1 LDFLVLELAA
11 AVEDE
16 CFAVSEEVLLLA
28 ADVEAE
34 AVGWLEE
41 VAAEARR
48 AMLRAKR
55 AVSFMLLGVVVV
67 LLFLK
72 VCGRVWWKGLM
83 GELLVGKSI
92 PETSSWFLYFWFCLL
107 CVEFLC

>member
-1 LDFLVLELAA
+1 VLELA
-11 AVEDE
+11 VPEEVDE

-28 ADVEAE
+28 AEVEVE

-55 AVSFMLLGVVVV
+55 AVNFMLLGVVVV
-67 LLFLK
+67 LL
-72 VCGRVWWKGLM
+72 
-83 GELLVGKSI
+83 LLLEVGG
-92 PETSSWFLYFWFCLL
+92 
-107 CVEFLC
+107 CV

>member
-1 LDFLVLELAA
+1 MDFLVLELAA

-16 CFAVSEEVLLLA
+16 CFVVSEEVLLLA

-41 VAAEARR
+41 VAADARR

-55 AVSFMLLGVVVV
+55 AVNFMLLGVVVV
-67 LLFLK
+67 LLL
-72 VCGRVWWKGLM
+72 VVVGRR
-83 GELLVGKSI
+83 
-92 PETSSWFLYFWFCLL
+92 
-107 CVEFLC
+107 

>member
-1 LDFLVLELAA
+1 MDFFVLELAA
-11 AVEDE
+11 AAVDE

-41 VAAEARR
+41 VAADARR

-55 AVSFMLLGVVVV
+55 AVNFMLLGVVVV
-67 LLFLK
+67 LLL
-72 VCGRVWWKGLM
+72 VVVGRR
-83 GELLVGKSI
+83 
-92 PETSSWFLYFWFCLL
+92 
-107 CVEFLC
+107 

>member
-1 LDFLVLELAA
+1 MDFLVLELAA

-55 AVSFMLLGVVVV
+55 AVRIGSPIATTEP
-67 LLFLK
+67 K
-72 VCGRVWWKGLM
+72 VSRRTMIAAASPTRKEM
-83 GELLVGKSI
+83 
-92 PETSSWFLYFWFCLL
+92 SSPSST
-107 CVEFLC
+107 